1 MKNVFIFLLMLSA
14 SVLGAPKATKCIVGG
29 ITYND
34 GDPIPNGDPCMD
46 CYCSIGGID
55 DQICAASDCGI
66 PPPFLNCTQLPT
78 PEDQCCPEFDCPDQW
93 ISDCLKKLEIYFIAC
108 FKPVFETFLIAN
120 QIVRLNIM
128 PHIQFVIWKRW
139 RQFQFCCLFWYRHR
153 LPKSLRNLLLIG
165 QMCHALKTKLNTNPE
180 RICHP
185 MIHADLAYAGLE
197 ENIVPNQIVKALKG
211 LILQCN
217 QKMSFEIEIFCWFSN
232 TVSGLNYRCH
242 TSSSWHEV
250 RTLSFRSGWHQKYFA
265 ILGHDAIYCCEIILH

>member
-1 MKNVFIFLLMLSA
+1 MYCRWHNLQWWWPNPKRRSLYGLLLQHWGHWRSNLCRFGLWNSTSFYELHPASNSWRSMLS
-14 SVLGAPKATKCIVGG
+14 
-29 ITYND
+29 
-34 GDPIPNGDPCMD
+34 
-46 CYCSIGGID
+46 
-55 DQICAASDCGI
+55 
-66 PPPFLNCTQLPT
+66 
-78 PEDQCCPEFDCPDQW
+78 W
-93 ISDCLKKLEIYFIAC
+93 IRLSRSMNFWLLKKLEIYFIAC

-185 MIHADLAYAGLE
+185 MIHADLAFAGLE
-197 ENIVPNQIVKALKG
+197 ENIVPNQIVKDLKG

>member
-1 MKNVFIFLLMLSA
+1 MF
-14 SVLGAPKATKCIVGG
+14 APKI
-29 ITYND
+29 
-34 GDPIPNGDPCMD
+34 
-46 CYCSIGGID
+46 
-55 DQICAASDCGI
+55 ASQHWG
-66 PPPFLNCTQLPT
+66 
-78 PEDQCCPEFDCPDQW
+78 
-93 ISDCLKKLEIYFIAC
+93 
-108 FKPVFETFLIAN
+108 
-120 QIVRLNIM
+120 RLNNASLWLNHQPNYRSVTKEKLLIGLQLRSKSWSK
-128 PHIQFVIWKRW
+128 ILSRVQLVIWKRW

-165 QMCHALKTKLNTNPE
+165 QMSHALKTKWNTNPE

-197 ENIVPNQIVKALKG
+197 ENIVPNQIVKDLKS